1 MLTPSSKSEATRKSA
16 SGNRPSSGE
25 GAMPARADG
34 KQSASYA
41 LMERPTTL
49 PGADC
54 DQGSAQ
60 RNDRRSG
67 QRKRF
72 KSGMVKLLDSRYWQ
86 RLLRYFYLRFLRM
99 QGSPEA
105 IARGVAAGVFAGSFP
120 LLGFQTIIGVA
131 IAATVRGNKVM
142 AAVSTWISNPFT
154 YLPIFALNFQV
165 GRLLMGLPNTT
176 VIPASPAGLSEWMSL
191 GMTVTSALMLGSL
204 VVGAVLSVLGYYVG
218 LVLARRV
225 RAAKQ
230 Q

>member
-1 MLTPSSKSEATRKSA
+1 
-16 SGNRPSSGE
+16 
-25 GAMPARADG
+25 
-34 KQSASYA
+34 
-41 LMERPTTL
+41 
-49 PGADC
+49 
-54 DQGSAQ
+54 
-60 RNDRRSG
+60 
-67 QRKRF
+67 
-72 KSGMVKLLDSRYWQ
+72 MVKLVDSRYWQ

-176 VIPASPAGLSEWMSL
+176 VIPASPAGLNEWMSL

-204 VVGAVLSVLGYYVG
+204 VVGAVLSVFGYYVG
-218 LVLARRV
+218 LMLARRV
-225 RAAKQ
+225 RAAKHR
-230 Q
+230 